1 VNVADAKSVQFR
13 VSDAWEGQKG
23 DEKQVKAKKKVR
35 VSFLAPQ
42 KNFEIYL

>member
-23 DEKQVKAKKKVR
+23 DEKQVKAKKKGE
-35 VSFLAPQ
+35 SLLFGPPEE
-42 KNFEIYL
+42 F